1 MISTLMKLTP
11 LLAAGVAIS
20 GGSEELQKLGT
31 EMINV
36 AKVIKTTSE
45 MEGIAQGIYIDLQFD
60 EGIPD
65 DIVAYARDNMD
76 STKGLD
82 TGLDA
87 WGNEWQL
94 YVEDDSYFV
103 QSCGIDGLCGTKD
116 DYFEIIV
123 DHQGR
128 RRGRKVMNAY
138 DPEAAMRQLI
148 ERKQDIDERMLKKL
162 EEEVEK
168 YKALQE
174 AAQE

>member
-20 GGSEELQKLGT
+20 GGSEELRKLGS
-31 EMINV
+31 EVINV

-45 MEGIAQGIYIDLQFD
+45 MEDIAMQIYVDLQFD

-65 DIVAYARDNMD
+65 DIVTYARNNMD

-103 QSCGIDGLCGTKD
+103 QSCGIDGLCGTRD

-128 RRGRKVMNAY
+128 RRGKRAMNAY
-138 DPEAAMRQLI
+138 DPEAAMKQLI
-148 ERKQDIDERMLKKL
+148 ERKQDIDERMLKNWK
-162 EEEVEK
+162 K
-168 YKALQE
+168 RSRNTRPYKKRQ
-174 AAQE
+174 Q

>member
-20 GGSEELQKLGT
+20 GGSEELRKLGS
-31 EMINV
+31 EVINV

-45 MEGIAQGIYIDLQFD
+45 MEDIAMQIYVDLQFD

-65 DIVAYARDNMD
+65 DIVTYARNNMD

-103 QSCGIDGLCGTKD
+103 QSCGIDGLCGTRD

-128 RRGRKVMNAY
+128 RRGKRAMNAY
-138 DPEAAMRQLI
+138 DPEAAMKQLI

-174 AAQE
+174 AAGQ